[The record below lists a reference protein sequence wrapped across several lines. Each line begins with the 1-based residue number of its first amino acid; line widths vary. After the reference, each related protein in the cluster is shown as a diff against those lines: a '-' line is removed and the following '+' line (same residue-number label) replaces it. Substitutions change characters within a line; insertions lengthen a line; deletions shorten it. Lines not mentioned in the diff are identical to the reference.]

1 MRIPKAIG
9 FVVGSW
15 LIGAAIHGALWWG
28 MGRTMDAPLFIY
40 FIPLVFANATS
51 GNVAQPSEIG
61 FVAGIIV
68 QWTVVGFVALAIYHG
83 VRRMRAPAKR
93 EER

>member
-1 MRIPKAIG
+1 MQIPKAIG

-15 LIGAAIHGALWWG
+15 LIGAVIHGALWWG
-28 MGRTMDAPLFIY
+28 MGRTMDAPLLIY
-40 FIPLVFANATS
+40 FIPLVFANAAS
-51 GNVAQPSEIG
+51 GNVPPPSEIG

-68 QWTVVGFVALAIYHG
+68 QWTVVGFVALAIYYG
-83 VRRMRAPAKR
+83 VRWMRAPAKR